1 MAKED
6 KKKKLFQRL
15 KNKYRLVIMNE
26 QTFEENSSFS
36 LRPLNVFVAVGILI
50 LLLITLTTFIIAF
63 TPLREYIPGYSDV
76 KVQRKVYSLSMK
88 ADSMEKALNARD
100 LYIQNLNNIINGNL
114 SNNPDEGK
122 KNQGT
127 RYDTIHSLKK
137 SYQDSMLRKEIESQ
151 DQYTLGVQDRSSFSN
166 NMSGFLFFPPVKGT
180 VTNRFDPVTKHYGI
194 DIVSTVNEAVKATLD
209 GTVLIANFTSETGYV
224 IAIQHSN
231 NLLSFY
237 KHNSSLL
244 KKSGDFVK
252 AGEVIAII
260 GNSGELS
267 TGPHLHFELWYNGT
281 ALDPQKYISF

>member
-1 MAKED
+1 MAEE
-6 KKKKLFQRL
+6 KKKRKLFQRL

-26 QTFEENSSFS
+26 QTFEEKASFN
-36 LRPLNVFVAVGILI
+36 LRPLNVFVAVGVTI

-63 TPLREYIPGYSDV
+63 TPLREYIPGYADV
-76 KVQRKVYSLSMK
+76 NMQRSIITLASK

-100 LYIQNLNNIINGNL
+100 LYIQNISNIVNGNF
-114 SNNPDEGK
+114 STGTEENK
-122 KNQGT
+122 KT
-127 RYDTIHSLKK
+127 PAAKFDTIHSLKK

-151 DQYTLGVQDRSSFSN
+151 DRYTLGVKENTAFSN

-180 VTNRFDPVTKHYGI
+180 VTSRFDPVTKHYGI
-194 DIVSTVNEAVKATLD
+194 DIASNANEAVKATLD
-209 GTVLIANFTSETGYV
+209 GTVLVANFTSETGYV
-224 IAIQHSN
+224 IGIQHSN
-231 NLLSFY
+231 NLLSLY

-244 KKSGDFVK
+244 KKPGDFVK

-267 TGPHLHFELWYNGT
+267 NGPHLHFELWYNGA